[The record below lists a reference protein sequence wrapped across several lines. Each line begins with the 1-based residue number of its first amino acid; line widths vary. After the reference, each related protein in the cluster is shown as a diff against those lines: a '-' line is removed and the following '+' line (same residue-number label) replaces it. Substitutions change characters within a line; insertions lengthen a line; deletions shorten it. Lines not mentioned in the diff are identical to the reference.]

1 MRKRSRMPS
10 DMILSFFKDICYGI
24 KYLHDNRIIMRDL
37 KPENC
42 LITHDDHIKICD
54 LGWACSFN
62 DEEHY
67 LKL

>member
-1 MRKRSRMPS
+1 
-10 DMILSFFKDICYGI
+10 
-24 KYLHDNRIIMRDL
+24 MRDL

-42 LITHDDHIKICD
+42 LITSDEHIKICD
-54 LGWACSFN
+54 FGWACSFN